1 MLDLLLDFF
10 WLDHAVN
17 LNDQLVLHEHLDVW
31 WRYLDHVVLRKVKL
45 GLLLV
50 LNHNCL
56 LNFVIP
62 LIEALS
68 LISIFFIVY
77 CRLLELDGNLKPLIQ
92 NAWVGHVF
100 IINQVKRG
108 FLVGIEQLKV
118 KGNLQRARFKRLAIV
133 DVLFF
138 VYI

>member
-1 MLDLLLDFF
+1 
-10 WLDHAVN
+10 
-17 LNDQLVLHEHLDVW
+17 
-31 WRYLDHVVLRKVKL
+31 VVLRKVKL

-68 LISIFFIVY
+68 LISIFFVVY